1 MKKIISLGLLLMTT
15 VIGYAQNVD
24 HFEVGPYEVD
34 YRGEGDFK
42 YRLKKGTDIY
52 KFFDIQKDTVVQ
64 ESERRSV
71 PVIHAIQVGVS
82 LMMPRYTANSCSNV
96 FGIDGIWKQRITDG
110 VYFNGGLSLAMSFC
124 KYDEQWNNDDESLF
138 EVGIPLSIEFANV
151 DRVRS
156 SLYGNIGVVPTFYG
170 STKEIKE
177 VGGKSGLFVAPRIE
191 IGGYVPVGNML
202 VRLGGFM
209 QYNINCSK
217 DDHDNDVFKDRI
229 GRLFLG
235 ANIGLV
241 L

>member
-64 ESERRSV
+64 ERERRSV
-71 PVIHAIQVGVS
+71 PVTHAIQVGVS

-96 FGIDGIWKQRITDG
+96 FGIDGVWKQRITDG
-110 VYFNGGLSLAMSFC
+110 VYFNGGLSLAMAFC
-124 KYDEQWNNDDESLF
+124 KCGIAWNDESENLF
-138 EVGIPLSIEFANV
+138 EIGVPLSIEFANV
-151 DRVRS
+151 DKQRA
-156 SLYGNIGVVPTFYG
+156 SLYGSFGVVPTFYG
-170 STKEIKE
+170 STKEINE
-177 VGGKSGLFVAPRIE
+177 VGGKSGLFVAPRIDF
-191 IGGYVPVGNML
+191 GGYIPVGGVL
-202 VRLGGFM
+202 VRLGGFA
-209 QYNINCSK
+209 QYNINCAK
-217 DDHDNDVFKDRI
+217 DDHENDVFKDRI
-229 GRLFLG
+229 GRFFLG
-235 ANIGLV
+235 ADIGLV